1 MKCPRCET
9 DLPGRIRTGRTCWR
23 CQRRFAL
30 EPKYTRGLHDLRL
43 RRTVERLGDDGRV
56 VLTVEQLRW
65 AHHERGRP
73 SPLPRKDPP
82 GRPAEPRFEGVG
94 VLAFCL
100 GMGTGL
106 LTVAW
111 LLVTRLPAAIILA
124 AVAGF
129 FGLALLGAMAKDGV
143 RLLRRKRIRADW
155 ELAERQWQLRREL
168 LRRQEDAWT
177 APLTDR
183 PDWTEAEFRSKVLS
197 PWAEVYGGLP
207 DGVVADAAVRPSVS
221 AGTPTLA
228 VLCPDRTVTAFL
240 YANTFAVRY
249 RAVLV
254 ATTAE
259 LPEDLPVVVLHD
271 ASPEG
276 LLLVREA
283 RTARPGVPVVDAGL
297 SARTAVAAGDRAVQL
312 YRHRERAALAE
323 LLARLPGLSEGERLW
338 LAAGLWSPLVA
349 VPPKRLLT
357 MAERAAE
364 RALHGSVGFLSWPV
378 PEVPR

>member
-9 DLPGRIRTGRTCWR
+9 ELPGKARTGRTCWK
-23 CQRRFAL
+23 CQQRFAL

-43 RRTVERLGDDGRV
+43 RRTVERLGDGGRV
-56 VLTVEQLRW
+56 VLTVQQLRW
-65 AHHERGRP
+65 AHHERGQPPLRP
-73 SPLPRKDPP
+73 HKDPP

-106 LTVAW
+106 VTVAY
-111 LLVTRLPAAIILA
+111 LLVTRLPAAIMLA

-129 FGLALLGAMAKDGV
+129 FGLALLGAMAKDAV
-143 RLLRRKRIRADW
+143 RLLRRKRIRARW

-168 LRRQEDAWT
+168 LRRQEAAWT
-177 APLTDR
+177 TPLDNR
-183 PDWTEAEFRSKVLS
+183 PDWTDAEFRSKVLN
-197 PWAEVYGGLP
+197 PWHEVYGGLP
-207 DGVVADAAVRPSVS
+207 DGVVEDAAVPPSASV
-221 AGTPTLA
+221 GPPVLA

-240 YANTFAVRY
+240 HANTFAVRY
-249 RAVLV
+249 RAVIV
-254 ATTAE
+254 GSVAE
-259 LPEDLPVVVLHD
+259 LPDDLPVIVLHD
-271 ASPEG
+271 ASPQG

-283 RTARPGVPVVDAGL
+283 RAARPAVPVVDAGL
-297 SARTAVAAGDRAVQL
+297 SPRTAVAAWDRAVHL
-312 YRHRERAALAE
+312 YEHQEREALE
-323 LLARLPGLSEGERLW
+323 GVLARLPGLSDRERLW
-338 LAAGLWSPLVA
+338 LGKGLWSPLVA

-364 RALHGSVGFLSWPV
+364 RALHGNVGFLSWPV

>member
-9 DLPGRIRTGRTCWR
+9 ELPGKIRTGRTCWSCR
-23 CQRRFAL
+23 QRFAL

-43 RRTVERLGDDGRV
+43 RRTVERLGDGGRV
-56 VLTVEQLRW
+56 VLTVQQLRW

-73 SPLPRKDPP
+73 PVRPRKDPP
-82 GRPAEPRFEGVG
+82 GRPSEPRFEGVG

-106 LTVAW
+106 VTVAY
-111 LLVTRLPAAIILA
+111 LLATRLPAAIILA

-129 FGLALLGAMAKDGV
+129 FGLAMLGAMAQDAV
-143 RLLRRKRIRADW
+143 RLLRRKRIRARW

-177 APLTDR
+177 TPLDNR
-183 PDWTEAEFRSKVLS
+183 PDWTDAEFRIKVLN

-207 DGVVADAAVRPSVS
+207 TGVVEDSAVRPSVPDGS
-221 AGTPTLA
+221 PVLA

-240 YANTFAVRY
+240 HANTFAVRY
-249 RAVLV
+249 RAVIV
-254 ATTAE
+254 ASAAE
-259 LPEDLPVVVLHD
+259 LPDDLPVIVLHD
-271 ASPEG
+271 ASPQG
-276 LLLVREA
+276 LLLVRETRA
-283 RTARPGVPVVDAGL
+283 ARPAVPVVDAGL
-297 SARTAVAAGDRAVQL
+297 SARTAVAAWDRAVHL
-312 YRHRERAALAE
+312 YEHQERKPLEE
-323 LLARLPGLSEGERLW
+323 LLARLPGLSEREHNW
-338 LAAGLWSPLVA
+338 LAKGLWSPLVA

-364 RALHGSVGFLSWPV
+364 RALHGNVGFLSWPV